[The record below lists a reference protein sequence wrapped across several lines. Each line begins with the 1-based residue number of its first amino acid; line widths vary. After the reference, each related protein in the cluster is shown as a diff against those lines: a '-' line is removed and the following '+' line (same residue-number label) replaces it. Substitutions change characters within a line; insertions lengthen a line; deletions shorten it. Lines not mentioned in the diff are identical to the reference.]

1 MRRLALLAAASV
13 SAFVTASVAFVPE
26 ADAQTLRRRGEQRL
40 IVNVRPRSY
49 LEPGNVVP
57 VGSQHSPAVSGYAQ
71 TRSYLNLPP
80 WHNMRDR
87 FGEGSLPD
95 PVTNGP
101 FVGAQNPI
109 GPVDYVAPYWWGR

>member
-1 MRRLALLAAASV
+1 MRRLVLLAAASAG
-13 SAFVTASVAFVPE
+13 AFVTASVAVVPE
-26 ADAQTLRRRGEQRL
+26 ADAQTLRRRGEQRI

-49 LEPGNVVP
+49 LDAGNVVP
-57 VGSQHSPAVSGYAQ
+57 VGSQQSPASAFGQ

-80 WHNMRDR
+80 YQNMKDR

-101 FVGAQNPI
+101 FVGARNPI
-109 GPVDYVAPYWWGR
+109 GPVDYVAPYWVR